1 MRETSRAAW
10 RWVGALAAGGLA
22 LLMAHGCDIET
33 LRIQVCS
40 DGLGVLVST
49 EPGAEFDWSGGCGV
63 GELEVR
69 EAGANERVV
78 WRIRDRAAKN
88 RLVAPIRYGSAP
100 SEATVVVPP
109 APLEPG
115 AGYLVEVRSLTAL
128 GAGSTRIVVGQAA
141 FVR

>member
-10 RWVGALAAGGLA
+10 RRTGVLAAAGLA
-22 LLMAHGCDIET
+22 LFTASGCDIET

-40 DGLGVLVST
+40 DGLAVLVST

-69 EAGANERVV
+69 EATANGRVV
-78 WRIRDRAAKN
+78 WRIRDRDAEN
-88 RLVAPIRYGSAP
+88 RLVAPIRYGATPTGATLLVAP
-100 SEATVVVPP
+100 EA
-109 APLEPG
+109 LEPG
-115 AGYLVEVRSLTAL
+115 RGYVVEVRSLAAL
-128 GAGSTRIVVGQAA
+128 RGSGGTVLGGAT